1 MKMIMHNYGMAAKIK
16 IPVKVRAISLGVLVV
31 IAIPIIVV
39 NGFYLYCL
47 AGIKSG
53 EGMILPGLITFFVLE
68 PITNIVGII
77 VGPKVAE
84 KYANKKGVNDSDV
97 RNYTRVIGIVAVLIR
112 LAILYGRIILEIFF
126 H

>member
-39 NGFYLYCL
+39 NGYLLVSL
-47 AGIKSG
+47 ARINGG
-53 EGMILPGLITFFVLE
+53 DGMILPGLVTFFVLE
-68 PITNIVGII
+68 PITNIVGVI

-84 KYANKKGVNDSDV
+84 KYASKKSVNDGDV

-112 LAILYGRIILEIFF
+112 LAILYGQKILEVFF

>member
-1 MKMIMHNYGMAAKIK
+1 M
-16 IPVKVRAISLGVLVV
+16 V

-39 NGFYLYCL
+39 NGYLLVSL
-47 AGIKSG
+47 ARINGG
-53 EGMILPGLITFFVLE
+53 DGMILPGLVTFFVLE
-68 PITNIVGII
+68 PITNIVGVI

-84 KYANKKGVNDSDV
+84 KYASKKSVNDGDV

-112 LAILYGRIILEIFF
+112 LAILYGQKILEVFF